1 LTPRRLDRRKQVVG
15 IANTNYA
22 QPEIERNRALD
33 KELPT
38 EILKI
43 KLPNGAEIYAEVQLL
58 DREEDIAGKEFNLSD
73 LKEKIAGIAQVVR
86 DAIVDLKPK
95 SASMEFGLE
104 IGLETGTLTALLAKG
119 TGKANLKVKLDW

>member
-1 LTPRRLDRRKQVVG
+1 MDTD
-15 IANTNYA
+15 
-22 QPEIERNRALD
+22 
-33 KELPT
+33 LPT

-43 KLPNGAEIYAEVQLL
+43 KLPNGAIIYAEVQLL
-58 DREEDIAGKEFNLSD
+58 DREENIAGKEINLSD
-73 LKEKIAGIAQVVR
+73 LKEKIAGIAEVVR

-104 IGLETGTLTALLAKG
+104 IGLETGSLTALLAKG

>member
-1 LTPRRLDRRKQVVG
+1 
-15 IANTNYA
+15 
-22 QPEIERNRALD
+22 LD

-95 SASMEFGLE
+95 SAAWNLGLRSAWKRE
-104 IGLETGTLTALLAKG
+104 H
-119 TGKANLKVKLDW
+119 